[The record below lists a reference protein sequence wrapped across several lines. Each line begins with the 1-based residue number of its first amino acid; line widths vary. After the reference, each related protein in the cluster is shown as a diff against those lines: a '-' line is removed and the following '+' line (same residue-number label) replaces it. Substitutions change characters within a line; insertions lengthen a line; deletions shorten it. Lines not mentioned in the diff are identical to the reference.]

1 MNKLSV
7 SGLFHLCIVYILW
20 GSTYLAIRVAVQEG
34 SGFPPMI
41 MSATRVFAGSLILM
55 ALAKFIYKQSLR
67 LTYDEFVVLFI
78 SGLALW
84 WGGNGLLAIAET
96 TVSSGYAALIISCT
110 PIWVALIESILD
122 KKRPTFF
129 LVGSLLVSIAGISVL
144 NWPAIRA
151 GNLSDLWGALLLI
164 IAGLS
169 WAAGSIYQKRKNVQ
183 SSPEVSSAF
192 QQLFGGIALLITSF
206 ILSEP
211 AINPIS
217 SAWWAWGY
225 LIFFGSVIAFTS
237 FVKALKLLPPNVVF
251 TYAFINPV
259 VAVLLGF
266 LILKEP
272 ITQWTFSGAFLVII
286 GVLGIFKEQ
295 KTKLNYVKENNID

>member
-1 MNKLSV
+1 M
-7 SGLFHLCIVYILW
+7 
-20 GSTYLAIRVAVQEG
+20 QEG

-55 ALAKFIYKQSLR
+55 ALSKFIYKQSLR
-67 LTYDEFVVLFI
+67 LTYDEFVILFI
-78 SGLALW
+78 SGMALW

-110 PIWVALIESILD
+110 PIWVALIESVLD

-144 NWPAIRA
+144 SWPAIRA
-151 GNLSDLWGALLLI
+151 GNLNDLWGALLLI
-164 IAGLS
+164 IAGFS
-169 WAAGSIYQKRKNVQ
+169 WAAGSIYQKRKNSQ

-206 ILSEP
+206 IISEP

-251 TYAFINPV
+251 TYAFVNPV
-259 VAVLLGF
+259 VAVFLGF
-266 LILKEP
+266 LILREP
-272 ITQWTFSGAFLVII
+272 ITQWTLAGAFLVII

-295 KTKLNYVKENNID
+295 KTKLNNIDEMKSSGYNK